1 MNEEYIAKIEKLEE
15 EINLEIA
22 GAKKKI
28 ENDLLAFKDKQELKL
43 QNRHS
48 DLEKLYEDKL
58 SQRGRKARRGWHGQI
73 KKIENRVLHI
83 KNIEDAAI
91 KEAMLKYIP
100 KILPGEQID
109 C

>member
-1 MNEEYIAKIEKLEE
+1 MDEEYIAKIEKLEE

-48 DLEKLYEDKL
+48 DLKKLYENKL
-58 SQRGRKARRGWHGQI
+58 SELAILSDKVYNKML